1 MSVKTTVKKI
11 MEHPD
16 RDELISKL
24 LIQID
29 AKEVA
34 EWLEAKYSNA
44 NEKKFVLSEKAIK
57 EFSDNYL
64 DIYSMVQ
71 EDLQKVKS
79 SSGDDD
85 INLSIQNSPAYK
97 DILIKTAGQELDIR
111 SSLKNLA
118 NAIEIRMGQVFD
130 VIQED
135 PSSINTRVDNV
146 LIKYAE
152 VFGTL
157 LEKYYKFTEA
167 PEAGMTQNNITVNIV
182 DKQISVVHDT
192 VRETLA
198 QMDLETSMRF
208 MELYSNNI
216 SKMKMT
222 EADSIQKPQNR
233 LIEAQI
239 LNEEISKKLEE

>member
-1 MSVKTTVKKI
+1 MSVKATVKKI

-16 RDELISKL
+16 QSEILSKL

-29 AKEVA
+29 PKEVF
-34 EWLEAKYSNA
+34 EWLESKYSNV
-44 NEKKFVLSEKAIK
+44 NEKKFVISEKSLKDFA
-57 EFSDNYL
+57 DNYL

-71 EDLQKVKS
+71 EDLAKVKS
-79 SSGDDD
+79 SSEDDL
-85 INLSIQNSPAYK
+85 NLTIQNSPAYR
-97 DILIKTAGQELDIR
+97 DILLKTAGQELDIR
-111 SSLKNLA
+111 DSLKNLA
-118 NAIEIRMGQVFD
+118 RAIETRMGQVFD

-146 LIKYAE
+146 LIKCAE
-152 VFGTL
+152 VFGNL

-167 PEAGMTQNNITVNIV
+167 PENNITQNNITLNIV

-192 VRETLA
+192 VRETMA

-216 SKMKMT
+216 AKMKMAEKDEVQT
-222 EADSIQKPQNR
+222 PASR
-233 LIEAQI
+233 MIEAQI
-239 LNEEISKKLEE
+239 LSEEISKKLEE

>member
-1 MSVKTTVKKI
+1 MSVKATVKKI

-16 RDELISKL
+16 QSEILSKL

-29 AKEVA
+29 PKEVF
-34 EWLEAKYSNA
+34 EWLESKYSNV
-44 NEKKFVLSEKAIK
+44 NEKKFVISEKSLKDFA
-57 EFSDNYL
+57 DNYL

-71 EDLQKVKS
+71 EDLAKVKS
-79 SSGDDD
+79 SSEDDL
-85 INLSIQNSPAYK
+85 NLTIQNSPAYR
-97 DILIKTAGQELDIR
+97 DILLKTAGQELDIR
-111 SSLKNLA
+111 DSLKNLA
-118 NAIEIRMGQVFD
+118 RAIETRMGQVFD

-152 VFGTL
+152 VFGNL

-167 PEAGMTQNNITVNIV
+167 PENNITQNNITLNIV

-192 VRETLA
+192 VRETMA

-216 SKMKMT
+216 AKMKMAEKDEVQT
-222 EADSIQKPQNR
+222 PASR
-233 LIEAQI
+233 MIEAQI
-239 LNEEISKKLEE
+239 LSEEISKKLEE